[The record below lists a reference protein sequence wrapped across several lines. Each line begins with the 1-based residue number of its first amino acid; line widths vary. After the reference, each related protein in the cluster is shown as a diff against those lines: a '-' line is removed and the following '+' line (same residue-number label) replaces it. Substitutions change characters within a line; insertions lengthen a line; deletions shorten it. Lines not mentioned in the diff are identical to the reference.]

1 MKTTQLI
8 NQLNAQLLTTKSG
21 GITILAPDDSSFSQ
35 LKAGFLN
42 SLSDDQKLELLQFH
56 VLSDYVSSFN
66 FDTLTHPV
74 RTLAGVKP
82 GKVETERDK
91 LRRQCEHLNGEDSV
105 EAIFITPV
113 SNPSNSNPLWSCTL
127 VENLVVP
134 TVGTLSQ
141 EVINFSVKYKALIL
155 EYKLVD
161 VLA

>member
-1 MKTTQLI
+1 M
-8 NQLNAQLLTTKSG
+8 
-21 GITILAPDDSSFSQ
+21 
-35 LKAGFLN
+35 
-42 SLSDDQKLELLQFH
+42 
-56 VLSDYVSSFN
+56 
-66 FDTLTHPV
+66 
-74 RTLAGVKP
+74 
-82 GKVETERDK
+82 
-91 LRRQCEHLNGEDSV
+91 RQGRGSEDSV